1 MTEPALKA
9 FEHESN
15 PIGSSMRDA
24 IPPMTLE
31 AIEGVRKLENILSLL
46 PQKLVC
52 THHVL
57 HGGMYSRTM
66 RIPAGFMITGA
77 LIKVPTLLIIEGDAL
92 VWTGEEH
99 VLLEDYNIIPAHQN
113 RKQVFVARTDVLL
126 TMIFA
131 TKATTIEQAE
141 EEFTD
146 DFARLLSRQQ
156 GNKNFTIITGA

>member
-1 MTEPALKA
+1 
-9 FEHESN
+9 
-15 PIGSSMRDA
+15 
-24 IPPMTLE
+24 
-31 AIEGVRKLENILSLL
+31 
-46 PQKLVC
+46 
-52 THHVL
+52 
-57 HGGMYSRTM
+57 M

-131 TKATTIEQAE
+131 TKATTIERAE